1 VTTVVA
7 LDRVVAGRC
16 VWAAFTLERHYHRL
30 ARLRQGTRVVFE
42 SASGAKPPMSDT
54 APATEQFG
62 ERSVPLLVWIL
73 TAIFAVRAFGV
84 TLLAIGVAYLVIAW
98 RMRFGER
105 AIWIAA
111 IVAQLVNQAVL
122 TVADLSLYG
131 SIPPEDYAFIVVTV
145 VVLGLLFVPSVRRFF
160 SR

>member
-1 VTTVVA
+1 
-7 LDRVVAGRC
+7 
-16 VWAAFTLERHYHRL
+16 
-30 ARLRQGTRVVFE
+30 
-42 SASGAKPPMSDT
+42 MSDT
-54 APATEQFG
+54 AAPAQTR
-62 ERSVPLLVWIL
+62 ERSVPMLVWIL
-73 TAIFAVRAFGV
+73 TAIFALRAFITVVGAFLFAFPMGGVLGFAVGV

-105 AIWIAA
+105 AIWLAA
-111 IVAQLVNQAVL
+111 IVVPLINQAVL

-160 SR
+160 AR

>member
-1 VTTVVA
+1 MGGA
-7 LDRVVAGRC
+7 L
-16 VWAAFTLERHYHRL
+16 
-30 ARLRQGTRVVFE
+30 GT
-42 SASGAKPPMSDT
+42 G
-54 APATEQFG
+54 
-62 ERSVPLLVWIL
+62 I
-73 TAIFAVRAFGV
+73 GV

>member
-1 VTTVVA
+1 MT
-7 LDRVVAGRC
+7 
-16 VWAAFTLERHYHRL
+16 
-30 ARLRQGTRVVFE
+30 
-42 SASGAKPPMSDT
+42 DT
-54 APATEQFG
+54 ATATAQPR

-73 TAIFAVRAFGV
+73 TAIFAVRAFLTIVGAFLFAFPMAGALGTAIGI

-105 AIWIAA
+105 AIWLAA

-131 SIPPEDYAFIVVTV
+131 SIPPEDYAFIVVMV

>member
-1 VTTVVA
+1 
-7 LDRVVAGRC
+7 
-16 VWAAFTLERHYHRL
+16 
-30 ARLRQGTRVVFE
+30 
-42 SASGAKPPMSDT
+42 MSDT
-54 APATEQFG
+54 TAPAQTR

-73 TAIFAVRAFGV
+73 TAIFALRAFITVVGAFLFAFPMGGMLGV
-84 TLLAIGVAYLVIAW
+84 AVGLTLLAIGVAYLVIAW

-105 AIWIAA
+105 AIWLAA
-111 IVAQLVNQAVL
+111 IVVPLINQAVL

-160 SR
+160 AR